1 MARFERRTSD
11 TEPGFTTASLPD
23 IVFMLLIFF
32 MVSTVLREQNI
43 KVRTQLPQA
52 EALTKIDQKRLVS
65 KIHIGP
71 LKKGENEGDTAI
83 QIDDAL
89 IENRSAIRTIMY
101 NKLQQQPKL
110 IASLKVDQESEMEV
124 INQVQQELRE
134 AGALRINYSSNRE
147 NPPQLYLSNFRCVP
161 SKKALLPGRAFLFDG
176 ALQLVASSICH
187 TALPFF
193 PATALARRSRKP
205 PFR

>member
-1 MARFERRTSD
+1 MSRFQRRSSD

-52 EALTKIDQKRLVS
+52 EALTKIDQKRLIS

-71 LKKGENEGDTAI
+71 LKQGEDQGQTRI

-89 IENRSAIRTIMY
+89 IENRNAIRTIMY

-124 INQVQQELRE
+124 VNEVQQELRE

-147 NPPQLYLSNFRCVP
+147 NPPQ
-161 SKKALLPGRAFLFDG
+161 
-176 ALQLVASSICH
+176 Q
-187 TALPFF
+187 
-193 PATALARRSRKP
+193 
-205 PFR
+205 